1 MMEGVAEGQEAALET
16 RIWAALWGSARE
28 SMEKMQAAIAAGGDP
43 RAVDLEGTS
52 ILECAFLCG
61 NVGAAR
67 LLIAAGANPL
77 ALSKTGETMALAALK
92 NKNTLCRWAE
102 QALDLAIEAGVDP
115 FAPDSDGRT
124 PLMLAAKHGRVGCA
138 QRLLALG
145 ASPRAVDHRGRSA
158 IFYALDDWDNEEL
171 LGVLL
176 SGGAGLDEELR
187 CGGRFLSEAAQR
199 NDRDAMIFAL
209 GRGADVEARDRAG
222 RSALHAWASGSV
234 PQPACARI
242 LLLAGAQ
249 VNALDHDGATPLLLA
264 IQERRW
270 EAASELVSL
279 GADPRVADAAGE
291 DPRWACEKEN
301 PALAEKLRA
310 ACVALELAESL
321 GGERLPEGRP
331 ARL

>member
-1 MMEGVAEGQEAALET
+1 MGEGVGGQEAPLET
-16 RIWAALWGSARE
+16 RVWAALWGSEKE
-28 SMEKMQAAIAAGGDP
+28 SLAKMRAVLAAGGDP
-43 RAVDLEGTS
+43 RSVDWEGAS
-52 ILECAFLCG
+52 ILESAFLCG

-77 ALSKTGETMALAALK
+77 ALSKAGETMALVAVK
-92 NKNTLCRWAE
+92 NKNTLSRWAE

-115 FAPDSDGRT
+115 FLPDAEGRT
-124 PLMLAAKHGRVGCA
+124 PLMLAAKHERVGCA

-145 ASPRAVDHRGRSA
+145 ANPRAVDHRGRSA
-158 IFYALDDWDNEEL
+158 IFYALDGWDNEEL
-171 LGVLL
+171 LEVLL
-176 SGGAGLDEELR
+176 SGGAGLDQELP
-187 CGGRFLSEAAQR
+187 CGGRFLSEAAKQ
-199 NDRDAMIFAL
+199 NDRDAVNFAL
-209 GRGADVEARDRAG
+209 GRGADVEARDGAG
-222 RSALHAWASGSV
+222 RSAFHAWASSCV

-249 VNALDHDGATPLLLA
+249 INALDHDGATPLLLA
-264 IQERRW
+264 IKARSW
-270 EAASELVSL
+270 AAASELVSL

-301 PALAEKLRA
+301 PALAEELGA

-321 GGERLPEGRP
+321 GHERLPEGRP